1 MCFLVAE
8 VNSVHEIHC
17 HHNYVRFITFPA
29 LSTAETTSTFDPRVD
44 PWLVLPSDRPSPKL
58 LSLGRV
64 NLTGG
69 PWRTSSSLDCDLASD
84 RRGASLPLLLLEA
97 TDPWQ
102 LEAEQEQ
109 TLEVSLDLFWWW
121 PSLVTN
127 SILFSWL
134 FAIKDLCKKC
144 CKKGTVP
151 ALKALQRSRTKIRE
165 LLEGTKENIDSTPMR
180 GHWFDF
186 SIMAN
191 WKKMS

>member
-1 MCFLVAE
+1 MPKSRGGKFFIFCLHP
-8 VNSVHEIHC
+8 NK
-17 HHNYVRFITFPA
+17 YVGFITFPA

-127 SILFSWL
+127 SIFSVG
-134 FAIKDLCKKC
+134 FSQSRIYAKS
-144 CKKGTVP
+144 V
-151 ALKALQRSRTKIRE
+151 LKTD
-165 LLEGTKENIDSTPMR
+165 THNR
-180 GHWFDF
+180 GVR
-186 SIMAN
+186 
-191 WKKMS
+191 